1 MAIYQKAD
9 RPRPD
14 SDFEPGRP
22 DHLVPGVRGRLLDP
36 RRTPVSVVEVR
47 PATGFV
53 LIRVEGFEDDG
64 AIWEIPLEDVGHFQF
79 EADGPRASDAD
90 VVGMRAAIER
100 LAGEHVIEARRV
112 DRLRTEAHIAERQAA
127 AGRWLRQS
135 SRFLAEG
142 RTLPDPA
149 TRRGDP
155 RLTGD
160 LEAWLREQGLWD
172 IESNFARTFVS
183 NPRSGEVV
191 KGHRIVLAELGLAGY
206 TGSVVRDPATFEGA
220 WARQRRE
227 AHIVARMAFVRALFE
242 CLGRSALTLW
252 RGASM
257 AGRLEARP
265 GRTFVS
271 TSFDTAVARSHFDA
285 GAADWTHVLV
295 RQDVPIG
302 RVFMTYLETAAMNSV
317 FLEAEAVVLARPH
330 DGWP

>member
-1 MAIYQKAD
+1 MPVYQKAD

-14 SDFEPGRP
+14 SDFEPGTLAQ
-22 DHLVPGVRGRLLDP
+22 LVPGVRGRLLDP

-53 LIRVEGFEDDG
+53 LIRVEGFEDAG
-64 AIWEIPLEDVGHFQF
+64 AVWEIPLEDVGHFQF
-79 EADGPRASDAD
+79 EADGPCATDPD
-90 VVGMRAAIER
+90 VAEMRAAIER
-100 LAGEHVIEARRV
+100 FSGVHVIEAGEE
-112 DRLRTEAHIAERQAA
+112 DRLRTEARIAECQPAA
-127 AGRWLRQS
+127 ERWLRRS
-135 SRFLAEG
+135 SRFLVEG

-155 RLTGD
+155 HLTGD

-172 IESNFARTFVS
+172 IESTFARTFVS

-191 KGHRIVLAELGLAGY
+191 KGHRIVLAELGMAEFAG
-206 TGSVVRDPATFEGA
+206 SIVRDPATFEGPWSRA
-220 WARQRRE
+220 RRE
-227 AHIVARMAFVRALFE
+227 AHIVARIAFVRALFE
-242 CLGRSALTLW
+242 CLGRSAVTLW
-252 RGASM
+252 RGASF

-271 TSFDTAVARSHFDA
+271 TSFDTAVARSHFED

-295 RQDVPIG
+295 RQDVPVG
-302 RVFMTYLETAAMNSV
+302 RVFMTYLETAAMNGV